1 MLEAVRSSE
10 TSVYLETIRR
20 YTPEG
25 CHLKLLLMYLYPVPY
40 GATVL
45 EEP

>member
-1 MLEAVRSSE
+1 MYINLNFAVFW
-10 TSVYLETIRR
+10 VI
-20 YTPEG
+20 
-25 CHLKLLLMYLYPVPY
+25 LYFLCCSFFIICNPTLTTVPVPY